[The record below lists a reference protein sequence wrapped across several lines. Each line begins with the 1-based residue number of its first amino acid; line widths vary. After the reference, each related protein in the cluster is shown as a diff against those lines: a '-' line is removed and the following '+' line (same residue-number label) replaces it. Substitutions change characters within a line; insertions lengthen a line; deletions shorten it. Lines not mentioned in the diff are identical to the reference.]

1 MFDFHLM
8 EVYKMEVTEFCEKR
22 IAWFESDVDSL
33 IQAVKNGN
41 EYLIELYRQ
50 TIIMNFKL
58 AVKVFD

>member
-1 MFDFHLM
+1 
-8 EVYKMEVTEFCEKR
+8 MEVTEFCEKR